1 MVDISRLIKAPIR
14 GLSPCIHGGDV
25 WKISEKFRIPLNQVI
40 DFSVPINPLGASKK
54 VLQSIRQHL
63 NLIKNYPDPN
73 HEWLIETLS
82 NYVGVESNNVIV
94 GNGSTELIYL
104 FTEVFVESGH
114 EAVIPIPTFGEYKVA
129 TMRVG
134 GKPLFL
140 RCDPAK
146 NFRLDFEKLE
156 KAISKKTRIIF
167 FCNPNS
173 PTGILYEKDDIL
185 RVVRLAA
192 EKNVLVFLDED
203 YVDFVDDAK
212 RYSMAEYVT
221 RYDNLFILRS
231 LTKFFALAGL
241 RIGFGIASPDVVRAL
256 RRAKMPWS
264 VNSLAMFA
272 ATEAVKDDDFIKR
285 SRLLISR
292 SKRHMQKMLEEIPWL
307 RVYPSEANFFL
318 VEITEGH
325 LTSTQLKDQLSRKGL
340 LIRDCSD
347 FDGLS
352 NRFFRVSVNKP
363 EENKKL
369 IEHLKS
375 FVNSE

>member
-1 MVDISRLIKAPIR
+1 MVDISEFVKAYIKK
-14 GLSPCIHGGDV
+14 LNPCFHGGNV
-25 WKISEKFRIPLNQVI
+25 WEISEKLKIPLNQVV
-40 DFSVPINPLGASKK
+40 DFSVPMNPLGPPKK
-54 VLQSIRQHL
+54 VLQSISQHL
-63 NLIKNYPDPN
+63 NTIKNYPDPN

-82 NYVGVESNNVIV
+82 NYVGLEPNNIIV

-104 FTEVFVESGH
+104 FTEVFVESGY
-114 EAVIPIPTFGEYKVA
+114 EAVIPIPTFGEYKIA

-134 GKPLFL
+134 GRPLFL
-140 RCDPAK
+140 RCNPAK
-146 NFRLDFEKLE
+146 NFRLNFEKLE

-173 PTGILYEKDDIL
+173 PTGILYEKDDVL
-185 RVVRLAA
+185 RIIRLAA

-203 YVDFVDDAK
+203 YVDFVDDNR
-212 RYSMAEYVT
+212 RYSMAEYVKS
-221 RYDNLFILRS
+221 YDNLFVLRS
-231 LTKFFALAGL
+231 LTKFFGLAGL
-241 RIGFGIASPDVVRAL
+241 RIGFGIGSPDIVKTL
-256 RRAKMPWS
+256 KKAKMPWS

-272 ATEAVKDDDFIKR
+272 AMEAVKDDDFIKK

-292 SKRHMQKMLEEIPWL
+292 SKRQMQEMLQEIPWL
-307 RVYPSEANFFL
+307 KVYPSETNFFL
-318 VEITEGH
+318 IEIIEGD
-325 LTSTQLKDQLSRKGL
+325 LTSSQLKEGLARKGL

-347 FDGLS
+347 FDGLN

>member
-14 GLSPCIHGGDV
+14 ELSPCIHGGDV

-40 DFSVPINPLGASKK
+40 DFSVPINPLGPPKK
-54 VLQSIRQHL
+54 VLESIRQHL

>member
-40 DFSVPINPLGASKK
+40 DFSVPINPLGAPKK

-73 HEWLIETLS
+73 HEWLIEPLS
-82 NYVGVESNNVIV
+82 NYVGVKSNNVIV

>member
-1 MVDISRLIKAPIR
+1 MVDISGLIKAPIR
-14 GLSPCIHGGDV
+14 ELSPCIHGGDV
-25 WKISEKFRIPLNQVI
+25 WKISEKFKIPLDQVI
-40 DFSVPINPLGASKK
+40 DFSVPINPLGIPKK
-54 VLQSIRQHL
+54 VLQTIRTHL

-82 NYVGVESNNVIV
+82 NYVGVKSNNIIV

-104 FTEVFVESGH
+104 FAEVFVESGCD
-114 EAVIPIPTFGEYKVA
+114 AVIPIPTFGEYKVA
-129 TMRVG
+129 TMRIG
-134 GKPLFL
+134 GRPWFL
-140 RCDPAK
+140 KCDPAK
-146 NFRLDFEKLE
+146 NFRLNFEELE
-156 KAISKKTRIIF
+156 KAISKKTRIVY

-173 PTGILYEKDDIL
+173 PTGILYEKDDVL

-203 YVDFVDDAK
+203 YVDFVDDDK

-241 RIGFGIASPDVVRAL
+241 RIGFGIASPDVVKAL

-272 ATEAVKDDDFIKR
+272 ATEAVKDDDYVKR

-292 SKRHMQKMLEEIPWL
+292 SKRQMQKMLQEFPWL
-307 RVYPSEANFFL
+307 KVYPSETNFFL
-318 VEITEGH
+318 IEITEGD
-325 LTSTQLKDQLSRKGL
+325 LTSTQLKEELARKGL

-347 FDGLS
+347 FDGLN

-375 FVNSE
+375 FINSE

>member
-1 MVDISRLIKAPIR
+1 MVDISKLVKAPVKK
-14 GLSPCIHGGDV
+14 LSPCFHGGNV
-25 WKISEKFRIPLNQVI
+25 WEISEKLKIPLNQVI
-40 DFSVPINPLGASKK
+40 DFSVPTNPLGPSKK
-54 VLQSIRQHL
+54 VLQSISQHL
-63 NLIKNYPDPN
+63 STIKNYPDPN

-82 NYVGVESNNVIV
+82 NYVGLESNNIIV

-104 FTEVFVESGH
+104 FTEVFVESGY
-114 EAVIPIPTFGEYKVA
+114 EAVIPIPTFGEYKIA

-134 GKPLFL
+134 GRPLFL
-140 RCDPAK
+140 RCNPAK
-146 NFRLDFEKLE
+146 NFRLNFEKLE

-173 PTGILYEKDDIL
+173 PTGILYEKDDVLRIL
-185 RVVRLAA
+185 RLAA

-203 YVDFVDDAK
+203 YIDFVDDNE
-212 RYSMAEYVT
+212 RYSMAEYVK
-221 RYDNLFILRS
+221 RYDNLFVLRS
-231 LTKFFALAGL
+231 LTKFFGLAGL
-241 RIGFGIASPDVVRAL
+241 RIGFGLGSPDFVRTL
-256 RRAKMPWS
+256 KKAKMPWS

-272 ATEAVKDDDFIKR
+272 AMDAVKDDDFIKK

-292 SKRHMQKMLEEIPWL
+292 SKRQMQEMLQEIPWL
-307 RVYPSEANFFL
+307 KVYPSETNFFL
-318 VEITEGH
+318 IEITEGD
-325 LTSTQLKDQLSRKGL
+325 LTSSQLKEGLASKGL

-347 FDGLS
+347 FDGLN

>member
-1 MVDISRLIKAPIR
+1 MVDISEFIKAPFR
-14 GLSPCIHGGDV
+14 ELSPCIHGGDV

-40 DFSVPINPLGASKK
+40 DFSVPINPLGAPKK
-54 VLQSIRQHL
+54 VLQNIRQHL

-82 NYVGVESNNVIV
+82 NYVGVKSNNIIV

-104 FTEVFVESGH
+104 FNEVFVESGC
-114 EAVIPIPTFGEYKVA
+114 EAVVPIPTFGEYKVA

-134 GKPLFL
+134 GRPLFL

-146 NFRLDFEKLE
+146 NFRLNFEELE
-156 KAISKKTRIIF
+156 KAISKKTRIIYL
-167 FCNPNS
+167 CNPNS
-173 PTGILYEKDDIL
+173 PTGILYEKDDVF

-192 EKNVLVFLDED
+192 EKNILVFLDED
-203 YVDFVDDAK
+203 YVDFVDDDK
-212 RYSMAEYVT
+212 RYSIAEYIT

-241 RIGFGIASPDVVRAL
+241 RIGFGIASPDVVKAL
-256 RRAKMPWS
+256 RKAKMPWS

-272 ATEAVKDDDFIKR
+272 ATEAVKDNDFIIK

-292 SKRHMQKMLEEIPWL
+292 SKRQMQKMLQELPWL
-307 RVYPSEANFFL
+307 KVYPSETNFFL
-318 VEITEGH
+318 IEITEGD
-325 LTSTQLKDQLSRKGL
+325 LTSTQLKEGLARKGL

-347 FDGLS
+347 FDGLN

-375 FVNSE
+375 FTKSE

>member
-1 MVDISRLIKAPIR
+1 MVDISGLIKAPIR
-14 GLSPCIHGGDV
+14 ELSPCIHGGDV
-25 WKISEKFRIPLNQVI
+25 WKISEKFKIPLDQVI
-40 DFSVPINPLGASKK
+40 DFSVPINPLGIPKK
-54 VLQSIRQHL
+54 VLQTIRTHL

-82 NYVGVESNNVIV
+82 NYVGVKSNNIIV

-104 FTEVFVESGH
+104 FAEVFVESGCD
-114 EAVIPIPTFGEYKVA
+114 AVIPIPTFGEYKVA
-129 TMRVG
+129 TMRIG
-134 GKPLFL
+134 GRPWFL
-140 RCDPAK
+140 KCDPAK
-146 NFRLDFEKLE
+146 NFRLNFEELE
-156 KAISKKTRIIF
+156 KAISKKTRIVY

-173 PTGILYEKDDIL
+173 PTGILYEKDDVL

-203 YVDFVDDAK
+203 YVDFVDDDK

-241 RIGFGIASPDVVRAL
+241 RIGFGIASPDVVKAL

-272 ATEAVKDDDFIKR
+272 ATEAVKDDDYVKR

-292 SKRHMQKMLEEIPWL
+292 SKRQMQKMLQEFPWL
-307 RVYPSEANFFL
+307 KVYPSETNFFL
-318 VEITEGH
+318 IEITEGD
-325 LTSTQLKDQLSRKGL
+325 LTSTQLKEELARKGL

-347 FDGLS
+347 FDGLNS
-352 NRFFRVSVNKP
+352 RFFRVSVNKP

-375 FVNSE
+375 FINSE